1 MTIIRGFMYLKKLKW
16 SKPVALKKESITPE
30 FILKQQLKGRFVK
43 YSIQSISKIPV
54 GSNGEGNTPW
64 TFIDEL
70 ILFFK

>member
-1 MTIIRGFMYLKKLKW
+1 M
-16 SKPVALKKESITPE
+16 TPE

-43 YSIQSISKIPV
+43 YSIQSIPKIPI

-70 ILFFK
+70 NIYFK